1 MSAHLMVLQDW
12 LLGPAMS
19 GALTLQEAWAVQD
32 MALLQDSEWTML
44 PPSYRQVGEL
54 LFLFHQPAENQLPL

>member
-1 MSAHLMVLQDW
+1 MSARLMVLQEW
-12 LLGPAMS
+12 LLAPAML

-32 MALLQDSEWTML
+32 MALLQGSEWTVL

-54 LFLFHQPAENQLPL
+54 LFLFHQPAKNQLPI